1 MGKFEIYNDAKGG
14 FRFRLKATNGQA
26 ILASQGYKGK
36 AGCTNGIE
44 SVKKNSQD
52 SARFEKLQ
60 SKSGD
65 WYFNLKSTN
74 GQVVGTSQ
82 MYSSESAMQ
91 NGIASVGNNAPD
103 AEIVEEQNY
112 LKLFAKQ

>member
-14 FRFRLKATNGQA
+14 YRFRLKATNGQV
-26 ILASQGYKGK
+26 ILASQGYKEK

-52 SARFEKLQ
+52 SARFKKSQ

-65 WYFNLKSTN
+65 WYFNLMSTN
-74 GQVVGTSQ
+74 GQVVGTSE
-82 MYSSESAMQ
+82 MYSSEAAMEK
-91 NGIASVGNNAPD
+91 GIASVGNNAPD
-103 AEIVEEQNY
+103 AEIVEE
-112 LKLFAKQ
+112 

>member
-1 MGKFEIYNDAKGG
+1 MGKFEVFNDAKEG
-14 FRFRLKATNGQA
+14 FRFRLKATNGQV
-26 ILASQGYKGK
+26 ILASQGYKEK

-44 SVKKNSQD
+44 SVKKNSKD
-52 SARFEKLQ
+52 SAQFEKLQ
-60 SKSGD
+60 SKSGE

-82 MYSSESAMQ
+82 MYSSETAMKI
-91 NGIASVGNNAPD
+91 GIDSVGNNAPD

-112 LKLFAKQ
+112 

>member
-1 MGKFEIYNDAKGG
+1 MGKFEVYNDAKGG
-14 FRFRLKATNGQA
+14 YRFRLKAANGQV
-26 ILASQGYKGK
+26 ILASQGYKEK
-36 AGCTNGIE
+36 AGCANGIE
-44 SVKKNSQD
+44 SVKKNAQD

-82 MYSSESAMQ
+82 MYSSEAAMD
-91 NGIASVGNNAPD
+91 NGIESVSNNAPD
-103 AEIVEEQNY
+103 AETVEE
-112 LKLFAKQ
+112 